1 MEGNATEFAAT
12 MLAFTVALV
21 PLTGIMTIVTPF
33 LMRRGEVFAVTVP
46 DTAAHDPYLR
56 RLKRCYALI
65 MSALTAVLT
74 AVGAFGA
81 FTGDAG
87 LALAVLC
94 VGMLLLCVGSY
105 GLMLYFRAKVQSYK
119 KEQGWQASAR
129 ESVAVVGDAPVPR
142 AVSLKWNLL
151 YLPVIAVTLAIGAVG
166 YAQMPDLIPQHMNFQ
181 GEVTEYME
189 KTPFTILVPALIVA
203 FVAACMAFAHW
214 TILRSKR
221 PSNPSAPAT
230 SALAYG
236 MFARAQSILLVAGG
250 LALSL
255 LGPVMELSFIGVI
268 GLEQAG
274 VFVVALALV
283 IVVGSIVIS
292 LVYGQGGSRVFS
304 RMAASERLLADDDE
318 HWKLGVFYYNPD
330 DASLFLPERF
340 GIGWTTN
347 WARPAVWAIM
357 LAGLVLTVAF
367 VVVVMMLM

>member
-151 YLPVIAVTLAIGAVG
+151 YLPVIVVTLAIGAVG

-214 TILRSKR
+214 TIMRSKR

-340 GIGWTTN
+340 GIGWTMN